1 MDNERL
7 IYPMPNHTTTA
18 LMLNTFKERIKN
30 LVSHISAVG
39 ENANDDLVYEEIT
52 RTEAETEAG
61 LLCDFVAHIFLQN
74 LAGSKVYE
82 KALKDGKTLEE
93 SLKPEYLIPEMEKET
108 KAVFQGYIAEKNC
121 EEYFEENE
129 EINDESGQVN
139 RA

>member
-7 IYPMPNHTTTA
+7 IYPMPKYTTTA
-18 LMLNTFKERIKN
+18 HMLNTFKERIKN

-61 LLCDFVAHIFLQN
+61 LLCDFVARILLQN

-82 KALKDGKTLEE
+82 KALKEGKTLEE
-93 SLKPEYLIPEMEKET
+93 SLKPEYLISEMEEET
-108 KAVFQGYIAEKNC
+108 KIVFRDYVT
-121 EEYFEENE
+121 EEYCEENE